1 MPYEVIFTDSLSH
14 HGIKGMRWGVRR
26 YRNEDG
32 SLTDAGRRRYDI
44 KEARKEVRKAR
55 NEAGRSLRKES
66 RILPI
71 TPKRYNK
78 LKETRKESDE
88 ALKTMF
94 DKKADYAY
102 LKGSDKRVKSMYSK
116 SVKNTLNVKGG
127 IKTRKLNKRIRKAV
141 YNSMTEKKGKEYADK
156 IVKKEYTKKAVKVAA
171 EVGGIVYLAH
181 KTKKLLGYISQYD
194 ASIPRLEGTM
204 KVLN

>member
-1 MPYEVIFTDSLSH
+1 MSYQVIFTDELYH
-14 HGIKGMRWGVRR
+14 HGVKGQRWGVRR

-32 SLTDAGRRRYDI
+32 SLTDAGKRHYDI
-44 KEARKEVRKAR
+44 KDARKEAKKAR
-55 NEAGRSLRKES
+55 YEAGMSLRKES

-71 TPKRYNK
+71 TPKRYKK

-94 DKKADYAY
+94 NKKADYAY
-102 LKGSDKRVKSMYSK
+102 LKGSDKRVKRMYSK
-116 SVKNTLNVKGG
+116 SVKNTLSIKGG
-127 IKTRKLNKRIRKAV
+127 AKTRKLNKRVRKAA

-156 IVKKEYTKKAVKVAA
+156 IIKKEYTKKAVKLAA
-171 EVGGIVYLAH
+171 EVGGVVYLAH
-181 KTKKLLGYISQYD
+181 KTKKLLNYIAQYD
-194 ASIPRLEGTM
+194 ASIPRLEGKM